1 MNKLGIGSNNRHDDI
16 LKNQRTH
23 DFRDKNMLF
32 KKYPVSMLTLSS
44 IRFSI
49 I

>member
-16 LKNQRTH
+16 LKNQTH